1 VNVIQGTT
9 NTIQAGLYGLNRFA
23 DASGQNPSF
32 GATIYFFGGGV
43 QFVGGPLGVKNAR
56 SLTDLYRVVG
66 YWINASNQT
75 KPWTSR
81 KGVETELPL
90 LPAESGTA
98 ADANSCGW
106 VVGIS
111 MFGNAYAGTLWKPS
125 ICD

>member
-1 VNVIQGTT
+1 
-9 NTIQAGLYGLNRFA
+9 
-23 DASGQNPSF
+23 
-32 GATIYFFGGGV
+32 
-43 QFVGGPLGVKNAR
+43 VKNAR